1 MHSPKLQNRPIY
13 RDEYDL
19 LHEGARRMA
28 QHFNW
33 EVVERP
39 VEGEEAPPNILT
51 LEDLGL
57 GRLRPIV
64 EEEPTAV
71 SEVLKA
77 DDDESL
83 ICETCLNRHNPPG
96 SGPCGTCDLTADG
109 EASEY
114 RPEPTEEET
123 LDEPEETLDETET
136 DGPPTLEGT

>member
-1 MHSPKLQNRPIY
+1 MRPLQNRCIY
-13 RDEYDL
+13 RDDFDL
-19 LHEGARRMA
+19 LHNGAKRLANRFA
-28 QHFNW
+28 WQI
-33 EVVERP
+33 VERP
-39 VEGEEAPPNILT
+39 AEGEETPPNLVT
-51 LEDLGL
+51 LEDIGL

-77 DDDESL
+77 DGDEGL
-83 ICETCLNRHNPPG
+83 ICETCVNRHNPPG
-96 SGPCGTCDLTADG
+96 SGPCGKCDLTVDG

-136 DGPPTLEGT
+136 DGPDTLEGT